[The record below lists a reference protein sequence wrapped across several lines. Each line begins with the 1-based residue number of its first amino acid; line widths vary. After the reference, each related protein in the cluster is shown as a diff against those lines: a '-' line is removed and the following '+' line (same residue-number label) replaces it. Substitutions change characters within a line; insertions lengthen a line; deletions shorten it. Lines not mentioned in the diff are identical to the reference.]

1 MASMEPSAAATRF
14 RQLHGP
20 EDRPLLLC
28 NIWDAGSARIVEAA
42 GYPALATGSAGVA
55 FSLGYADGQKI
66 PFQEMMDAVARIVRA
81 VDVPVSADI
90 EAGYGDVAATAR
102 GLIDAGAAGMNLED
116 LEDGKLVPLDQQ
128 VERVRQAR
136 DSGLV
141 VNARTDIYLAGIGD
155 AGSRFDR
162 TVERLRAFAAAGA
175 DSVFVPGVRDEATIA
190 ALVRSVDVPLNV
202 LATTGSPTVTRLREL
217 GVGRISVGSGP
228 MRATMALTR
237 RIALELR
244 NTGDWE
250 SFTKDT
256 LSYAD
261 ANALFQR

>member
-1 MASMEPSAAATRF
+1 
-14 RQLHGP
+14 
-20 EDRPLLLC
+20 
-28 NIWDAGSARIVEAA
+28 
-42 GYPALATGSAGVA
+42 
-55 FSLGYADGQKI
+55 
-66 PFQEMMDAVARIVRA
+66 
-81 VDVPVSADI
+81 
-90 EAGYGDVAATAR
+90 
-102 GLIDAGAAGMNLED
+102 
-116 LEDGKLVPLDQQ
+116 
-128 VERVRQAR
+128 
-136 DSGLV
+136 
-141 VNARTDIYLAGIGD
+141 
-155 AGSRFDR
+155 
-162 TVERLRAFAAAGA
+162 
-175 DSVFVPGVRDEATIA
+175 
-190 ALVRSVDVPLNV
+190 VDVPLNV